1 MSAFIV
7 PGAATWRSCCGA
19 LCATCATLIVAI
31 LIGSS
36 FHELTPVQMGLDYDG
51 LAHRVND
58 KILYENGRW
67 FLGPAHS
74 FIVFPRTTRSILM
87 RSAEADSGVISDQ
100 QFSSLTARTS
110 DGLAVEMETGRWKKI
125 REDRRR
131 CAHCNARKGDAEH
144 AGDRCR
150 EFDEERDDVKLKLR

>member
-67 FLGPAHS
+67 SSAP
-74 FIVFPRTTRSILM
+74 PTRS
-87 RSAEADSGVISDQ
+87 
-100 QFSSLTARTS
+100 SSS
-110 DGLAVEMETGRWKKI
+110 PGR
-125 REDRRR
+125 R
-131 CAHCNARKGDAEH
+131 
-144 AGDRCR
+144 
-150 EFDEERDDVKLKLR
+150 VQS